1 MNNFISYLY
10 NKMKEIDKEYN
21 KYLEFLESP
30 YKYGVSG
37 EYFEKRLN
45 EVRLQKWLL
54 EDIINEY
61 LKQLKKNVS
70 RETSESDLDYE

>member
-10 NKMKEIDKEYN
+10 NKMKEVDKEYN

-30 YKYGVSG
+30 YKYGVSE
-37 EYFEKRLN
+37 EYFERRLN
-45 EVRLQKWLL
+45 EVRFQKWLL

-70 RETSESDLDYE
+70 RETFENEDDIL